1 MNLKFSGETNSVFV
15 NLRFLGETC
24 LRRRVEEA
32 AAERCHTTSTS
43 RASGAKQLG
52 HCICHLF
59 FLYLYFNPFK
69 YLCHTLCL
77 FL

>member
-59 FLYLYFNPFK
+59 CFAFVFQSI
-69 YLCHTLCL
+69 
-77 FL
+77 